1 MDLSELRI
9 NIVYIPGTV
18 SYLSCFPLTLIEWS
32 EECRFR
38 LVSNGCSADEENTL
52 SQLADSDGRLEF
64 LSLQSN
70 QVLSHGEALT
80 ILQRQETDR
89 YFAFLD
95 SDIFA
100 TGEFL
105 SDFIKGLA
113 SADAVFCSPSTWG
126 YGEETEMPS
135 WQMWDSG
142 AYSTLA
148 GGTCIG
154 TTHCAAYSNEM
165 LAELM
170 AESGI
175 DLRSYYWREIPKA
188 IQKELTQR
196 KQVKAIF
203 DTGKLANI
211 LLGNR
216 GRSLELATAPTL
228 SHLGGISVS
237 VHRMGASLPSALVRL
252 LGGTLGRYIYF
263 RAKSGQFV
271 SLREVKLVRH
281 RARERRASSEI
292 LMRSLKAHFNGT
304 MTQEE
309 HQTES
314 TGAFHELDAQLEQV
328 YQKYH
333 GRLESVGAPLHQ
345 RVR

>member
-1 MDLSELRI
+1 MS
-9 NIVYIPGTV
+9 
-18 SYLSCFPLTLIEWS
+18 FPLPQVEKSRNDKLKVTRRDQVKVTHPITTAVYTQLLMTLCI
-32 EECRFR
+32 
-38 LVSNGCSADEENTL
+38 
-52 SQLADSDGRLEF
+52 
-64 LSLQSN
+64 
-70 QVLSHGEALT
+70 T

-142 AYSTLA
+142 VYSTLA
-148 GGTCIG
+148 GGTCMG
-154 TTHCAAYSNEM
+154 TTHFAAYSNEM
-165 LAELM
+165 LDELV
-170 AESGI
+170 AESGV
-175 DLRSYYWREIPKA
+175 DLRSYYWREIPEA

-196 KQVKAIF
+196 KQIKAVF

-237 VHRMGASLPSALVRL
+237 VHRMGASLPSALVQF

-271 SLREVKLVRH
+271 SLRVTTQVMADRIY
-281 RARERRASSEI
+281 RMNRICARRFPVTYSYSN
-292 LMRSLKAHFNGT
+292 S
-304 MTQEE
+304 
-309 HQTES
+309 
-314 TGAFHELDAQLEQV
+314 
-328 YQKYH
+328 
-333 GRLESVGAPLHQ
+333 
-345 RVR
+345 